1 MADILV
7 VDRVS
12 KSFGRMR
19 AVDSVSFAV
28 TAGEIFGI
36 AGPNGA
42 GKTTLFNLISGIPY
56 HADSGRILFQGHA
69 IHGRLAHAICHM
81 GLARTFQRETVFDT
95 LTVLENV
102 LVGAV
107 FGRPLPGRSSAE
119 MATAAL
125 EQVGLA
131 ARKNEQA
138 RHLPLFDKKK
148 LMLASAL
155 VTNPQLLLLDEPA
168 AGLNHQ
174 EVEQTSAIIRDINTR
189 GITVVLIEHV
199 LPLLLTLSHRIMIL
213 NQGEKLLEGSPQE
226 VVRDERVVEAYLGR
240 RTGCADASA

>member
-1 MADILV
+1 MLV
-7 VDRVS
+7 VDRVC

-19 AVDSVSFAV
+19 AVDSVSFV
-28 TAGEIFGI
+28 VSEGEIFGI

-56 HADSGRILFQGHA
+56 HADAGRVVFRGQP
-69 IHGRLAHAICHM
+69 IHRRLAHSICHL
-81 GLARTFQRETVFDT
+81 GLARTFQRETVFET

-107 FGRPLPGRSSAE
+107 FGRPLPGRSRVE
-119 MATAAL
+119 MAYDAL
-125 EQVGLA
+125 EQVGLE
-131 ARKNEQA
+131 ARKDEQA

-155 VTNPQLLLLDEPA
+155 VTNPCLLLLDEPA

-174 EVEQTSAIIRDINTR
+174 EVEQTSAIIRDINAR
-189 GITVVLIEHV
+189 GITIVLIEHV

-213 NQGEKLLEGSPQE
+213 NQGQKLLEGSPQE

-240 RTGCADASA
+240 RNSCASTSA